1 MTPSDTDAGTETVLV
16 TGGTGFIGSHLALRL
31 VDDGHEVVA
40 VDAAPDAALLDRL
53 GVAESVEVR
62 RGDVTDV
69 AAIARAIRESGA
81 TRIVHLAAL
90 LSEDVRTD
98 ELATTRVNV
107 LGANHVLE
115 AARLFSDRID
125 RVVVTSSE
133 TVYGPGSAYEG
144 PVPEDALLS
153 PDSPYAAAKRH
164 AECLSRRYREDHG
177 VPAVVLRPTGVFGP
191 FRRSFTAFSDLFE
204 RPAVGDPVRV
214 EGGGTAVSWLSV
226 RDAADAFRRAAL
238 ASDGDLE
245 HGVYNVRGEVAT
257 VAETAEAVRRLLP
270 GAAVTVADDA
280 DHDWSA
286 QRLALDRART
296 DLGYEIDYGLEELT
310 REYVD
315 AVRRDA
321 GLGTVD

>member
-1 MTPSDTDAGTETVLV
+1 VTPFDTDAGTETVLV
-16 TGGTGFIGSHLALRL
+16 TGGTGFVGSHLARQL

-53 GVAESVEVR
+53 GVADAVEVR

-69 AAIARAIRESGA
+69 AALARAVRETGA

-98 ELATTRVNV
+98 ELAATRVNA

-115 AARLFSDRID
+115 AARIVPERID

-144 PVPEDALLS
+144 PVAEDALLS

-164 AECLSRRYREDHG
+164 AECLSRHYRENHG
-177 VPAVVLRPTGVFGP
+177 VPAVALRPTGVFGP

-214 EGGGTAVSWLSV
+214 EGGGTVVSWLSV

-238 ASDGDLE
+238 APDGDLE

-257 VAETAEAVRRLLP
+257 VATAAETVRRLLSD
-270 GAAVTVADDA
+270 AEVAVADDA

-286 QRLALDRART
+286 QRLALDRARS
-296 DLGYEIDYGLEELT
+296 DLGYEVDYGLEELT

-321 GLGTVD
+321 GLDSVN

>member
-1 MTPSDTDAGTETVLV
+1 MTTSDTDAGTETVLV
-16 TGGTGFIGSHLALRL
+16 TGGTGFIGSHLARLL

-40 VDAAPDAALLDRL
+40 FDAAPDAALLERL
-53 GVAESVEVR
+53 GVAEAVEVR

-69 AAIARAIRESGA
+69 ASLARAVRETGA
-81 TRIVHLAAL
+81 TRLVHLAAL

-98 ELATTRVNV
+98 ELAATRVNA

-115 AARLFSDRID
+115 AARLFGDRID
-125 RVVVTSSE
+125 RVVMTSSE
-133 TVYGPGSAYEG
+133 TVYGPGSAYDG
-144 PVPEDALLS
+144 PVAEDALLS

-177 VPAVVLRPTGVFGP
+177 VPAVALRPTGVFGP
-191 FRRSFTAFSDLFE
+191 FRRSFTAFSELFE

-238 ASDGDLE
+238 APASDLE
-245 HGVYNVRGEVAT
+245 RGVYNVRGEVAT
-257 VAETAEAVRRLLP
+257 VAEAAEAVRRLLP
-270 GAAVTVADDA
+270 DADVTVTDDA
-280 DHDWSA
+280 DRDWSA
-286 QRLALDRART
+286 QGLSLARARS
-296 DLGYEIDYGLEELT
+296 DLGYEVDHGLGELT

-315 AVRRDA
+315 AVRRDV
-321 GLGTVD
+321 GLDPID

>member
-1 MTPSDTDAGTETVLV
+1 MV
-16 TGGTGFIGSHLALRL
+16 TGGTGFVGSHLARL
-31 VDDGHEVVA
+31 LVADGHDVVA
-40 VDAAPDAALLDRL
+40 VDAAPDAALLERL
-53 GVAESVEVR
+53 GVADAVEVR

-69 AAIARAIRESGA
+69 AALARAVRETGA

-98 ELATTRVNV
+98 ELAATRVNA

-115 AARLFSDRID
+115 AARIVPNRID

-133 TVYGPGSAYEG
+133 TVYGPGSAYDG
-144 PVPEDALLS
+144 AVPEDALLS

-164 AECLSRRYREDHG
+164 AECLSRRYRADHG
-177 VPAVVLRPTGVFGP
+177 VPAVALRPTGVFGP

-238 ASDGDLE
+238 APDGDLD

-257 VAETAEAVRRLLP
+257 VATAAETVRRLLP
-270 GAAVTVADDA
+270 DAEVAVADDA

-286 QRLALDRART
+286 QRLALDRARS
-296 DLGYEIDYGLEELT
+296 DLGYEVDYGLEELT

-321 GLGTVD
+321 GLDPVN

>member
-1 MTPSDTDAGTETVLV
+1 VTASDTDAGTETILV
-16 TGGTGFIGSHLALRL
+16 TGGTGFIGSHLARLL

-40 VDAAPDAALLDRL
+40 FDAAPDAALLERL
-53 GVAESVEVR
+53 DVAEAVEVR

-69 AAIARAIRESGA
+69 AALARAVRESGA

-98 ELATTRVNV
+98 ELAATRVNA

-115 AARLFSDRID
+115 VARLLSDRID

-133 TVYGPGSAYEG
+133 TVYGPGSAYDG
-144 PVPEDALLS
+144 SVPETALLS

-164 AECLSRRYREDHG
+164 AECLSRRYREDYG
-177 VPAVVLRPTGVFGP
+177 VPAIALRPTGVFGP

-238 ASDGDLE
+238 APATDLE
-245 HGVYNVRGEVAT
+245 NGVYNVRGEVAT
-257 VAETAEAVRRLLP
+257 VAAAAEAVRRLLP
-270 GAAVTVADDA
+270 DAEVTLTDDA
-280 DHDWSA
+280 DYDWSA
-286 QRLALDRART
+286 QRLALDRTRG

-310 REYVD
+310 RGYVG

-321 GLGTVD
+321 GLDPVD